1 MLCLGLRL
9 AALRLLVTVYVST
22 LFCVGV
28 MFVANQLRVSV
39 PVPTDEEQYK
49 IALLSIFFAFC

>member
-1 MLCLGLRL
+1 MLCLGWRL
-9 AALRLLVTVYVST
+9 AALSLLVTVYVST

-39 PVPTDEEQYK
+39 PVPTDEE
-49 IALLSIFFAFC
+49 